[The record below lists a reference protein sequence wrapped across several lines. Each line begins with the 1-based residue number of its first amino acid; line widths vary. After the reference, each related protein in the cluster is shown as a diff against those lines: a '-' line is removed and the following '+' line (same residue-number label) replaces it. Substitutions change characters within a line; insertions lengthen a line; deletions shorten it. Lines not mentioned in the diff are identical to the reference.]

1 MTFPYC
7 HKIELFA
14 KIVDGL
20 RQEGSVS
27 WRWRTAITFKKKG
40 RYAMKNNNVRELAQ
54 PGKLRDQLTE
64 VLRKGARSLVFQA
77 VEAEFALFLQSYED
91 ERLADSRK

>member
-1 MTFPYC
+1 
-7 HKIELFA
+7 
-14 KIVDGL
+14 
-20 RQEGSVS
+20 
-27 WRWRTAITFKKKG
+27 
-40 RYAMKNNNVRELAQ
+40 MKNNNVRELAQ

-77 VEAEFALFLQSYED
+77 VEAEFTLFLQSYED